1 MKLKAYRHVLR
12 LLACCWKRGKANR
25 NLSDLGIDSASPFV
39 PFISHDDTKNN
50 VSGHEASLLLS
61 SVLGTLAVGNVT
73 LGNLERLAHIAP
85 IPHVQSHD
93 GLLGDGILT
102 LLGGVGTNDGT
113 GNAAELLGLL
123 LGPDGNARRSLLDEE
138 AKVEDV
144 LHGLREGLGIEQML
158 DSIDLISLR
167 LELLLLAPLLLGVQ
181 GVLLLL
187 EGLVRLG
194 VGLVA
199 LLVQDLVDDG
209 HIPLDGGKLVGI
221 GLLLL
226 LVQLLGLFLL
236 FVGLLLDDTPLALL
250 ALLGDVHD
258 VDGAVEEGDTG
269 GDGIE
274 ANSGLPSERPP
285 IEVRVGAGFGRQLSA
300 ELLDESGRV
309 VARNLTT
316 DKQERDQIH
325 QLCVS
330 NCQ

>member
-1 MKLKAYRHVLR
+1 MVNAL
-12 LLACCWKRGKANR
+12 LLA
-25 NLSDLGIDSASPFV
+25 LSR
-39 PFISHDDTKNN
+39 
-50 VSGHEASLLLS
+50 
-61 SVLGTLAVGNVT
+61 VLGTLAVGNVT
-73 LGNLERLAHIAP
+73 LSDLEGLAHVAP
-85 IPHVQSHD
+85 ISHVESNN

-102 LLGGVGTNDGT
+102 LLLGTVSPNDGT
-113 GNAAELLGLL
+113 GNAAKLLGIL
-123 LGPDGNARRSLLDEE
+123 LGPDFNARRSLLDEE

-144 LHGLREGLGIEQML
+144 LHGLREGLGIEQVL
-158 DSIDLISLR
+158 NSINLVSLR

-209 HIPLDGGKLVGI
+209 HVPLDGGKLVGI

-226 LVQLLGLFLL
+226 LVQLLGLLLL